1 MILPMIKMGGRT
13 TERGAEMAR
22 TASFCFGFSFGS
34 KQERHDV
41 RERGRDGQNCL
52 LLLRIQLWI

>member
-1 MILPMIKMGGRT
+1 LPMMRMGGRT

-34 KQERHDV
+34 KQKRQDV
-41 RERGRDGQNCL
+41 RERGRDSQNCFFL
-52 LLLRIQLWI
+52 LPIQLSK